1 MNRLEREALFTDLE
15 MNIEKADFMAEKL
28 IAHYELGEG
37 APENQMDALC
47 FARERPSIC
56 MELEII
62 RDYIKIISDM
72 AHKIEKE
79 MNV

>member
-1 MNRLEREALFTDLE
+1 MGRGNPS
-15 MNIEKADFMAEKL
+15 EKGILRVIVYCYGEKL
-28 IAHYELGEG
+28 HT
-37 APENQMDALC
+37 PC